1 MIKPTQTQLAAQG
14 IEILRQE
21 FIVGC
26 YDGEAE
32 KALRALC
39 DYAERTIEARK
50 AGGKSRWEKSRG
62 QDRRGEREKAGEGA
76 NVENATPWFRR
87 WWRYF

>member
-1 MIKPTQTQLAAQG
+1 MASAGPVGGSAGFPTDSARARSDPERANLRLGHAPAA
-14 IEILRQE
+14 
-21 FIVGC
+21 
-26 YDGEAE
+26 
-32 KALRALC
+32 RAGAHHLGV
-39 DYAERTIEARK
+39 DRRV
-50 AGGKSRWEKSRG
+50 RRVDRHH